1 MATLARTMPRPLLEV
16 PRSGNELIGTSP
28 ALQRALNAVR
38 MVAPTDSAV
47 MIQGETGTG
56 KELIA
61 RAVHDQ
67 SPRKHEPFVTLNCA
81 AIPSGLLESELFGH
95 ERGAFTGALNPAI
108 GRFELAHQGTLFLD
122 EIGDMPLELQPK
134 LLRVLQEQEFERLG
148 SMRTIRVDVR
158 IVAATN
164 RDLSTMVQ
172 ERRFRADLFYRLQV
186 FPIALPPLR
195 ERLDDIP
202 LLVRH
207 FVRKFAERM
216 NKQIHTIPEEVM
228 EILKYHRWPGNI
240 RELQNFIERAV
251 ILTSGPVLC
260 APLGD
265 LKVMT
270 ERQTP
275 VAGLTL
281 ADAERAHILEV
292 LRQVD
297 WVVGGRRGAAVRLGL
312 PRTTL
317 LHRMHK
323 LGIVPEGPRQFA
335 SSGHCGD

>member
-1 MATLARTMPRPLLEV
+1 MATLVSTMFSSPRDF
-16 PRSGNELIGTSP
+16 PRSENHLIGSSP
-28 ALQRALNAVR
+28 GMRRALNAVR
-38 MVAPTDSAV
+38 MVAQTDSAV
-47 MIQGETGTG
+47 LIQGETGTG

-67 SPRKHEPFVTLNCA
+67 SPRKHASFVTLNCA

-95 ERGAFTGALNPAI
+95 ERGAYTGALNSAI
-108 GRFELAHQGTLFLD
+108 GRFQLAHQGTLFLD
-122 EIGDMPLELQPK
+122 EIGDLPLELQPK

-148 SMRTIRVDVR
+148 SSRTIRVDVR

-164 RDLSTMVQ
+164 RDLAAMVQ
-172 ERRFRADLFYRLQV
+172 ERRFRADLFYRLHV

-207 FVRKFAERM
+207 FVRTFAERM
-216 NKQIHTIPEEVM
+216 NKEIHTVQDEVM
-228 EILKYHRWPGNI
+228 EILKRHSWPGNI
-240 RELQNFIERAV
+240 RELQNFIERSV

-265 LKVMT
+265 LKNF
-270 ERQTP
+270 ESQTP
-275 VAGLTL
+275 AVNHTL

-297 WVVGGRRGAAVRLGL
+297 WVIGGHRGAAVRLGL

-317 LHRMHK
+317 LYRMHK
-323 LGIVPEGPRQFA
+323 LGIVPEEARRN
-335 SSGHCGD
+335 SC

>member
-1 MATLARTMPRPLLEV
+1 MATLATTIFPPRRETPL
-16 PRSGNELIGTSP
+16 PQQPLIGSSYGIRQ
-28 ALQRALNAVR
+28 AMNAVR

-47 MIQGETGTG
+47 LIQGETGTG

-61 RAVHDQ
+61 KAVHDQ
-67 SPRKHEPFVTLNCA
+67 SSRRHEPFVTLNCA
-81 AIPSGLLESELFGH
+81 AIPSGLMESELFGH
-95 ERGAFTGALNPAI
+95 ERGAYTGALNAAI
-108 GRFELAHQGTLFLD
+108 GRFQLAHQGTLFLD

-134 LLRVLQEQEFERLG
+134 LLRVLQEQEFEKLG
-148 SMRTIRVDVR
+148 STRTIRVDVR

-164 RDLSTMVQ
+164 RDLATMVQ

-202 LLVRH
+202 ILVRH
-207 FVRKFAERM
+207 FLGKFAERM
-216 NKQIHTIPEEVM
+216 NKDVHIVADEVM
-228 EILKYHRWPGNI
+228 EVLKHHSWPGNI
-240 RELQNFIERAV
+240 RELQNFVERAV
-251 ILTSGPVLC
+251 ILSPGQVLC

-265 LKVMT
+265 LKP
-270 ERQTP
+270 ELKP
-275 VAGLTL
+275 AANSLAPAAGRTL
-281 ADAERAHILEV
+281 ADAERAHIMEV

-297 WVVGGRRGAAVRLGL
+297 WVIGGHRGAAVRLGL

-323 LGIVPEGPRQFA
+323 LGIVQEEARQN
-335 SSGHCGD
+335 SC

>member
-1 MATLARTMPRPLLEV
+1 MR
-16 PRSGNELIGTSP
+16 
-28 ALQRALNAVR
+28 RALNAVG

-47 MIQGETGTG
+47 LIQGETGTG

-67 SPRKHEPFVTLNCA
+67 SSRRHEPFVTLNCA

-95 ERGAFTGALNPAI
+95 ERGAYTGALNSAV
-108 GRFELAHQGTLFLD
+108 GRFQLAHQGTLFLD

-148 SMRTIRVDVR
+148 STRTIRVDVR

-164 RDLSTMVQ
+164 RDLFKMVE
-172 ERRFRADLFYRLQV
+172 ERRFRADLFYRLHV

-195 ERLDDIP
+195 ERVDDIP
-202 LLVRH
+202 LLVWH

-216 NKQIHTIPEEVM
+216 NRQIDIVPEQAIEALKQHS
-228 EILKYHRWPGNI
+228 WPGNI

-251 ILTSGPVLC
+251 ILSSGPVLC

-265 LKVMT
+265 LKGSGGS
-270 ERQTP
+270 QTS
-275 VAGLTL
+275 AARLTL
-281 ADAERAHILEV
+281 ADAERSHILEV

-297 WVVGGRRGAAVRLGL
+297 WVVGGHRGAAVRLGL

-323 LGIVPEGPRQFA
+323 LGIVPEESRQ
-335 SSGHCGD
+335 SLC

>member
-1 MATLARTMPRPLLEV
+1 MATLATTMPSHRREQS
-16 PRSGNELIGTSP
+16 RSDNELIGSS
-28 ALQRALNAVR
+28 LGMRRALNAVR

-47 MIQGETGTG
+47 LIQGETGTG

-67 SPRKHEPFVTLNCA
+67 SARGHEPFVTLNCA

-95 ERGAFTGALNPAI
+95 ERGAYTGALNSAV
-108 GRFELAHQGTLFLD
+108 GRFQLAHQGTLFLD

-148 SMRTIRVDVR
+148 GTRTIRVDVR

-164 RDLSTMVQ
+164 RDLGKMVE
-172 ERRFRADLFYRLQV
+172 ERRFRADLFYRLHV

-195 ERLDDIP
+195 ERVDDIP
-202 LLVRH
+202 VLAWH
-207 FVRKFAERM
+207 FVRKFSDRM
-216 NKQIHTIPEEVM
+216 NKQI
-228 EILKYHRWPGNI
+228 EIVPDQVIETLKQHSWPGNI

-251 ILTSGPVLC
+251 ILSSGPVLS

-265 LKVMT
+265 L
-270 ERQTP
+270 RGPGAAAQTP
-275 VAGLTL
+275 AAGRTL
-281 ADAERAHILEV
+281 ADAERSHILEV

-323 LGIVPEGPRQFA
+323 LGIVPEESRQ
-335 SSGHCGD
+335 SLC

>member
-1 MATLARTMPRPLLEV
+1 MATLVNTIPIHRREV
-16 PRSGNELIGTSP
+16 TRSETELIGSS
-28 ALQRALNAVR
+28 QGMRRALNAVQ

-47 MIQGETGTG
+47 LIQGETGTG

-67 SPRKHEPFVTLNCA
+67 SLRKHEPFVTLNCA

-95 ERGAFTGALNPAI
+95 ERGAYTGALNSAT
-108 GRFELAHQGTLFLD
+108 GRFQLAHQGTLFLD

-148 SMRTIRVDVR
+148 STRTIRVDVR

-172 ERRFRADLFYRLQV
+172 ERRFRADLFYRLHV
-186 FPIALPPLR
+186 FPIDLPPLR

-207 FVRKFAERM
+207 FTGKFAERM
-216 NKQIHTIPEEVM
+216 NKEIHTIPDEVI
-228 EILKYHRWPGNI
+228 EVLKHYSWPGNI
-240 RELQNFIERAV
+240 RELQNIIERAV
-251 ILTSGPVLC
+251 ILSSGPVLC
-260 APLGD
+260 VPLGD
-265 LKVMT
+265 LKQFT
-270 ERQTP
+270 EAKTP
-275 VAGLTL
+275 AASRTL
-281 ADAERAHILEV
+281 VEAERAHILEV
-292 LRQVD
+292 LRQVG

-323 LGIVPEGPRQFA
+323 LGIVPEEARQNL
-335 SSGHCGD
+335 C